1 MSVWLFITHDMS
13 KHKIKVSIMIS
24 DSAIICNFFCTCQLI
39 VWSVSRYDVCGT
51 EYKRIC
57 GYLIGLMFNWEKTF
71 NYYYL
76 TLPIHVCFYFWIE
89 LIFLFICVFWFHTS
103 YGHRRLNVN
112 TKLRNENDKKF
123 LYWLCISGL

>member
-1 MSVWLFITHDMS
+1 MCGFLLHMIWVNTRS
-13 KHKIKVSIMIS
+13 KSQSWSQIQRSY
-24 DSAIICNFFCTCQLI
+24 AIFFCTCQLI

-76 TLPIHVCFYFWIE
+76 TLPIHVCFYLWIE